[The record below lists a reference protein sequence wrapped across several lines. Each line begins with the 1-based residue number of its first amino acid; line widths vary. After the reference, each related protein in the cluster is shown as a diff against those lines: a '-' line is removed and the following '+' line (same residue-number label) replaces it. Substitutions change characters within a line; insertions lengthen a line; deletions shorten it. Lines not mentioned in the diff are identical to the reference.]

1 MSNMF
6 SGFDIRGRFGETLTV
21 EYAWNVGKALAD
33 WLPDEGRVAVVCS
46 SSSKPEVVKAV
57 IEGLRLQGRNV
68 IDGGQGDKQTLIQ
81 ISTGSQTAG
90 GVLIDHD
97 DLENLETIE
106 LYQENA
112 TSVTSD
118 TGLSQIASLVD
129 AGNFVPA
136 AVKGE
141 LTSIV

>member
-1 MSNMF
+1 MSMF

-33 WLPDEGRVAVVCS
+33 WLPEDGRVVVV
-46 SSSKPEVVKAV
+46 SKASARPEIIKAV
-57 IEGLRLQGRNV
+57 IEGLRLQGRDV
-68 IDGGQGDKQTLIQ
+68 LDGGQGDKQTVIQ
-81 ISTGSQTAG
+81 ISAGSQTAG
-90 GVLIDHD
+90 AVMISHD
-97 DLENLETIE
+97 ELEGLETIE

-112 TSVTSD
+112 APVTSE
-118 TGLSQIASLVD
+118 TGLAQIASLVE

-141 LTSIV
+141 LTSII

>member
-33 WLPDEGRVAVVCS
+33 WLPQEGRVVIVS
-46 SSSKPEVVKAV
+46 SASAKPEVIKAI

-68 IDGGQGDKQTLIQ
+68 IDGGQGDRQTMIQ
-81 ISTGSQTAG
+81 ISTASDTAG
-90 GVLIDHD
+90 GVLIGHD

-112 TSVTSD
+112 TPITSD
-118 TGLSQIASLVD
+118 TGLTQIASLVD